1 LRESV
6 SVGDD
11 MAIIA
16 HDDVRYSS
24 PFHRHAEGQLLYA
37 VSGVVSV
44 TTERGTWVVPPNRAV
59 WLPPNMEHRTSSP
72 SAVQFRSLLIGGK
85 GIDRLPGECMVIEVS
100 PLLRELILKLNELAA
115 TDERREMAVSV
126 IRMLLAELPFAPMQT
141 LNLPMPEDRELARFC
156 ETVRGDLSDDLS
168 IAEAAMALKM
178 SRATFMRLFRRE
190 TGMSFGR
197 WRQQARMLDALVLL
211 AEGRGILDVAFEC
224 GYESPSAFSAA
235 FRRSL
240 GQSPR
245 SYFRSIRNSAG
256 AE

>member
-1 LRESV
+1 LRQGV

-24 PFHRHAEGQLLYA
+24 PRHSHAEAQLLYA

-59 WLPPNMEHRTSSP
+59 WLPPNVEHTTSSH
-72 SAVQFRSLLIGGK
+72 SAVRFRSLLIGGK
-85 GIDRLPGECMVIEVS
+85 GIDRLPSECMVIEVS
-100 PLLRELILKLNELAA
+100 PLMRELILKLNEFAA
-115 TDERREMAVSV
+115 TDERREMAAAV
-126 IRMLLAELPFAPMQT
+126 IRLLLAELPFTPMQA
-141 LNLPMPEDRELARFC
+141 LNLPMPKNRELVRFC
-156 ETVRGDLSDDLS
+156 EAVRGDLSGDLA
-168 IAEAAMALKM
+168 IEDAAMALGM
-178 SRATFMRLFRRE
+178 SRATFMRLFQRE

-197 WRQQARMLDALVLL
+197 WRQQARMLNALLLL
-211 AEGRGILDVAFEC
+211 AEGRSILNVALEC

-240 GQSPR
+240 GQPPK
-245 SYFRSIRNSAG
+245 SYFRSSRNSTG